1 MNNGILKSIDKIH
14 GFFAQHG
21 LTLAVAESCTGGLI
35 SHWITSV
42 AGASA
47 FFRAGIIVYSRE
59 AKENILAVSNK
70 TIDTFGMVSRETAVE
85 MAEKVRLL
93 AKTDCSV
100 SSTGNLGPDVLEGK
114 ERGLIYLAASRK
126 GKTITKQLVLEGSRA
141 ENKEASSLAALEL
154 LVELVEEEGQK
165 R

>member
-1 MNNGILKSIDKIH
+1 
-14 GFFAQHG
+14 
-21 LTLAVAESCTGGLI
+21 
-35 SHWITSV
+35 
-42 AGASA
+42 
-47 FFRAGIIVYSRE
+47 
-59 AKENILAVSNK
+59 
-70 TIDTFGMVSRETAVE
+70 MVSRETAVE

-93 AKTDCSV
+93 ANTDCSV